1 MLEPD
6 LKLLATPGAFKM
18 FARPEGNRCLVT
30 SGYGVTIA
38 RDTRGF
44 VVAKFNS
51 YLPGGMPQNQELD
64 EEDSIEKMHKP
75 K

>member
-6 LKLLATPGAFKM
+6 LQMLATPGAFKVC
-18 FARPEGNRCLVT
+18 ARPEGNRCLIT

-44 VVAKFNS
+44 VVAKFAS
-51 YLPGGMPQNQELD
+51 FLPGGYPAA
-64 EEDSIEKMHKP
+64 
-75 K
+75 